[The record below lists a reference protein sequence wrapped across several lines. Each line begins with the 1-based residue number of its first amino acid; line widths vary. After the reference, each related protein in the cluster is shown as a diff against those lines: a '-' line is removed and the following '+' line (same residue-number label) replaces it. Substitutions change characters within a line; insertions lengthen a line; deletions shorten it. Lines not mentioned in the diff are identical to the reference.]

1 MPDINDLKVSA
12 EKLAKAA
19 AETAELGVQVAR
31 EQFHTLIKDPEVRR
45 RMEEA
50 EQTFDNQMKEVS
62 RRIEDG
68 ANQMFSMFNSLLAQ
82 QQKANEEAQ
91 APETAEGETKKD

>member
-31 EQFHTLIKDPEVRR
+31 EQFHGLIKDPEVRR

-50 EQTFDNQMKEVS
+50 EATFDNQMKEVS

-68 ANQMFSMFNSLLAQ
+68 ANQMFSMFNTLLQ
-82 QQKANEEAQ
+82 QQKATEEAK
-91 APETAEGETKKD
+91 APESTEGEAKKE

>member
-19 AETAELGVQVAR
+19 AETAELGVKVAR

-50 EQTFDNQMKEVS
+50 ENTFDNQMKEVS

-82 QQKANEEAQ
+82 QQRANEA
-91 APETAEGETKKD
+91 ETKATEAGEAEKKD

>member
-31 EQFHTLIKDPEVRR
+31 EQFHGLIKDPEVRR

-50 EQTFDNQMKEVS
+50 EATFDNQMKEVS
-62 RRIEDG
+62 KRIEEG

-82 QQKANEEAQ
+82 QQRTEEAK
-91 APETAEGETKKD
+91 APETSTEEKKD

>member
-31 EQFHTLIKDPEVRR
+31 EQFHGLIKDPEVRR

-50 EQTFDNQMKEVS
+50 EATFDNQMKEVS
-62 RRIEDG
+62 KRIEEG

-82 QQKANEEAQ
+82 QQHTEEAK
-91 APETAEGETKKD
+91 APETSTEEKKD